1 MGSLLTSFRRASR
14 VRSRIIYKNES
25 VAASQVNMRSKNI
38 LSCDLGRVHRQPE
51 SVRYICSSSNY
62 THEHGATFVIAELI
76 DRLSNAGFRYV
87 DFGPSASD
95 QKFSKGVSFFKEGL
109 GAAGQ
114 CRDRW
119 LWEAK

>member
-1 MGSLLTSFRRASR
+1 M
-14 VRSRIIYKNES
+14 
-25 VAASQVNMRSKNI
+25 AAKMQALPS
-38 LSCDLGRVHRQPE
+38 LGRTKHRRRPLIRKTE
-51 SVRYICSSSNY
+51 KVDRKNSPGGEFFRLTFYICSSSNY

-95 QKFSKGVSFFKEGL
+95 HKFSKGVSFFKEGL